1 MGRILITGATGMVGK
16 ALCSHLTQAGY
27 EINILSRNPSDD
39 THQIRHYKWN
49 VEKMEIDLLA
59 FDDVET
65 ILHLA
70 GANIAEKRWTDQR
83 KEELIS
89 SRRDSTQLLRETIDM
104 HQFPVKLII
113 SSSAVGYYG
122 AITKSNILNENSPAG
137 HDFLAEIC
145 KTWEKEA
152 LKFNDLGIRTVI
164 FRKGIILSEKGGFYQ
179 KLHPLAKMGINTT
192 FGTGKQ
198 VMPYVSLNDLIEA
211 YQYTIDHPI
220 MQGIYNMV
228 SPEIVTMNEL
238 TTALNQSLG
247 KGKFTPRIPALILKM
262 LLGEQS
268 CMLLNGT
275 AVSSAKITSEGFTYH
290 DTNIRAIFDHFKSKD
305 AS

>member
-16 ALCSHLTQAGY
+16 ALCSHFTQAGY
-27 EINILSRNPSDD
+27 KLNILSRNPSKD
-39 THQIRHYKWN
+39 TRQIRHYSWD

-83 KEELIS
+83 KKELIS
-89 SRRDSTQLLRETIDM
+89 SRKDTTQLLRDTIEK

-122 AITKSNILNENSPAG
+122 AITKSSILNENSPAG
-137 HDFLAEIC
+137 SDFLADIC

-152 LKFNDLGIRTVI
+152 LKFNELGIRTVI

-179 KLHPLAKMGINTT
+179 KLKPLAKKGINTT
-192 FGTGKQ
+192 FGTGQQ
-198 VMPYVSLNDLIEA
+198 VMPYVSLNDLIQA
-211 YQYTIDHPI
+211 YQYSIDHPKI
-220 MQGIYNMV
+220 KGVYNMV

-238 TTALNQSLG
+238 ATSLNLSFG
-247 KGKFTPRIPALILKM
+247 KGKFTPRIPSFALKLV
-262 LLGEQS
+262 LGEQS
-268 CMLLNGT
+268 SMLLNGT
-275 AVSSAKITSEGFTYH
+275 AVSSAKITSEGFVYR
-290 DTNIRAIFDHFKSKD
+290 DTNIKELFKLFNSKNTE
-305 AS
+305 